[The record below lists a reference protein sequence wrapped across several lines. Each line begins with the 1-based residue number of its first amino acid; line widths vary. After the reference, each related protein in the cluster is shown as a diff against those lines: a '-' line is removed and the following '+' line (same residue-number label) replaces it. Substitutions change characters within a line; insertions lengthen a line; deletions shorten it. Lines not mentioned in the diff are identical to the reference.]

1 MQGEDKRMSAIK
13 AARRAQ
19 REGDPKLAALRERQK
34 LHDMLL
40 IGAAVLIGLVVIFSV
55 LRFFGTIQ

>member
-1 MQGEDKRMSAIK
+1 
-13 AARRAQ
+13 
-19 REGDPKLAALRERQK
+19 LAALRERQK

-55 LRFFGTIQ
+55 LRFFGTIH